1 MKLYIL
7 FGQRIERY
15 PGEYAPEALEVM
27 DEYGMEESPEYL
39 DDKMKEFSKTE
50 EFESL
55 AIVPLAVDQSSI
67 MKILRPAAA
76 DAIPA
81 QVIPEQ
87 TRS

>member
-7 FGQRIERY
+7 FGQLIERY
-15 PGEYAPEALEVM
+15 PGEYAPEAL
-27 DEYGMEESPEYL
+27 
-39 DDKMKEFSKTE
+39 
-50 EFESL
+50 ESL

-81 QVIPEQ
+81 QVVPEQ